1 MNFKFLLFAT
11 LLCFGINQSFA
22 SEIDSNDLD
31 NSNDNFNTEYSD
43 QYFYGEDETLT
54 ETELNALKITANW
67 KDKSSKTKPIV
78 GPNGSVQFIFGGQ
91 SIDIVCAVLQVCD
104 IELQMGEEVN
114 SIHLGDSARWKI
126 EPAIT
131 GYGSSE
137 IQHLVIK
144 PLDVGLKTNLL
155 VTTNRRTYHI
165 NLKSH
170 RSELMPLVS
179 FVYPED
185 ALLKFRN
192 INSRKEKFIADNT
205 IPSTNEYLGDLNFNY
220 SISADDS
227 VSWTPIRVYNNGQK
241 TIIQLDENTSN
252 DEIPTLLVL
261 DKSSKKETLVNYRF
275 INNKFIVDSVFKEAI
290 LIMGVVSKPS
300 DFVSFLLT
308 DFVTF

>member
-11 LLCFGINQSFA
+11 LLAFAINQSFA
-22 SEIDSNDLD
+22 TEIDSNDID

-54 ETELNALKITANW
+54 EAEINALKITSNW

-78 GPNGSVQFIFGGQ
+78 GHNGSVQFIFGGQ

-155 VTTNRRTYHI
+155 VTTNRRTYHPKSRI
-165 NLKSH
+165 LCTQILK
-170 RSELMPLVS
+170 
-179 FVYPED
+179 
-185 ALLKFRN
+185 
-192 INSRKEKFIADNT
+192 
-205 IPSTNEYLGDLNFNY
+205 
-220 SISADDS
+220 
-227 VSWTPIRVYNNGQK
+227 
-241 TIIQLDENTSN
+241 
-252 DEIPTLLVL
+252 
-261 DKSSKKETLVNYRF
+261 
-275 INNKFIVDSVFKEAI
+275 
-290 LIMGVVSKPS
+290 LI
-300 DFVSFLLT
+300 
-308 DFVTF
+308 